1 MSMQPKKSIKCGA
14 EDRPPMVIS
23 YLRFSSAEQIKGDS
37 TRRQLDMSERYAA
50 ERGWEIDK
58 SMSDKGVSAFRGSN
72 ATSGALSTLLQ
83 LVKDGKIPRGSV
95 LLVESL
101 DRLSRN
107 EISEAL
113 ELFLGLVRSGIRL
126 VTLADGY
133 EYRQGQLELSNLMYS
148 LMVMSRAH
156 EESATKS
163 RRIGEAWKAKRQRID
178 KEPLTGMVPAWLS
191 VLNGK
196 IVVDRQKASVVKRI
210 FAMAIEGRGITH
222 IVKALNT
229 DKSSIGWR
237 CDYWQRS
244 YISKILHSRAVIGE
258 FQPHKVIHQ
267 NGKRTRTPTG
277 EPMKNYY
284 PAVVDE
290 QDFYAAQ
297 AALKSRINHT
307 GPSSKYLNLFKG
319 LLFDAQ
325 DQSPLQMRTK
335 GTRSYASSAAMNGL
349 SKSACIGFPVPA
361 FEAAFLAIVSETTS
375 LDLKDNRVAEL
386 NQQIRAVTGRLDA
399 VNKRI
404 ATISAALSDA
414 DNEQSAAALVPVL
427 GKLDG
432 ERQAYTVESEGIRQ
446 QLATAQMGSP
456 NEAAERI
463 AKVMAGSLTGRMSP
477 SIRFELQ
484 QAIAQL
490 VERIECRTQRD
501 GPCTTC
507 TVTVTLKNRS
517 AITYTATVK
526 NRDRGSVVIT
536 DDSGDKTYVE
546 VEIDGQRRGGVSLYV
561 EDQVRQLWQDSIRPA
576 IIAKRCGVS
585 MNQVYRI
592 AGSLPR
598 LKKWRPANRW
608 DKRKADAA

>member
-1 MSMQPKKSIKCGA
+1 
-14 EDRPPMVIS
+14 
-23 YLRFSSAEQIKGDS
+23 
-37 TRRQLDMSERYAA
+37 
-50 ERGWEIDK
+50 
-58 SMSDKGVSAFRGSN
+58 
-72 ATSGALSTLLQ
+72 
-83 LVKDGKIPRGSV
+83 
-95 LLVESL
+95 
-101 DRLSRN
+101 
-107 EISEAL
+107 
-113 ELFLGLVRSGIRL
+113 
-126 VTLADGY
+126 
-133 EYRQGQLELSNLMYS
+133 
-148 LMVMSRAH
+148 
-156 EESATKS
+156 
-163 RRIGEAWKAKRQRID
+163 
-178 KEPLTGMVPAWLS
+178 
-191 VLNGK
+191 
-196 IVVDRQKASVVKRI
+196 
-210 FAMAIEGRGITH
+210 
-222 IVKALNT
+222 
-229 DKSSIGWR
+229 
-237 CDYWQRS
+237 
-244 YISKILHSRAVIGE
+244 
-258 FQPHKVIHQ
+258 
-267 NGKRTRTPTG
+267 
-277 EPMKNYY
+277 
-284 PAVVDE
+284 
-290 QDFYAAQ
+290 
-297 AALKSRINHT
+297 
-307 GPSSKYLNLFKG
+307 
-319 LLFDAQ
+319 
-325 DQSPLQMRTK
+325 
-335 GTRSYASSAAMNGL
+335 
-349 SKSACIGFPVPA
+349 
-361 FEAAFLAIVSETTS
+361 
-375 LDLKDNRVAEL
+375 
-386 NQQIRAVTGRLDA
+386 